1 MSDDTAAA
9 DTSCMHHWMIDQP
22 NGPTSMGTCKIC
34 GLSQEFNNSVQG
46 NGWDRD
52 GSRRRAAARARR
64 GSASA

>member
-34 GLSQEFNNSVQG
+34 GVSQEFNNSVQG

-52 GSRRRAAARARR
+52 GGRRRAAARARR